1 MPSLQR
7 LARPT
12 VTDEELMIRV
22 QRKDRDAF
30 SLLLS
35 RHGAAIHAFVFRL
48 TGNAADAED
57 LTQETFLRVW
67 SRAGTWKAD
76 RVKFTTW
83 AYRIARNLSIDAWRV
98 RERGGADAEVDVE
111 ELAAD
116 SPSNDAGDM
125 KRALEAALAAL
136 PERQRTA
143 LVLCHHQGWS
153 NREAAQMLDVSV
165 DAVESLLSRARR
177 SLRKTLAPYREA

>member
-1 MPSLQR
+1 
-7 LARPT
+7 
-12 VTDEELMIRV
+12 MIRV

-30 SLLLS
+30 SDLLS
-35 RHGAAIHAFVFRL
+35 RHSVAIHAFVFRL

-67 SRAGTWKAD
+67 SRAGTWKPD

-83 AYRIARNLSIDAWRV
+83 AYRIARNLCIDAWRV
-98 RERGGADAEVDVE
+98 RERGAVDAGVDVE

-116 SPSNDAGDM
+116 SPANDAGDAQ
-125 KRALEAALAAL
+125 RALVAALAAL
-136 PERQRTA
+136 PQRQRTA

-153 NREAAQMLDVSV
+153 NLEAARMLDVSV
-165 DAVESLLSRARR
+165 DALESLLSRARR

>member
-1 MPSLQR
+1 
-7 LARPT
+7 
-12 VTDEELMIRV
+12 MIRV

-30 SLLLS
+30 SALLG
-35 RHGAAIHAFVFRL
+35 RHGTAIHAFVFRL

-67 SRAGTWKAD
+67 SRAGTWKPG

-83 AYRIARNLSIDAWRV
+83 AYRIARNLCIDAWRT
-98 RERGGADAEVDVE
+98 RQGSAADAEVDVE

-116 SPSNDAGDM
+116 ATSDDAGQTR
-125 KRALEAALAAL
+125 RALEAALVAL

-165 DAVESLLSRARR
+165 DALESLLSRARR

>member
-1 MPSLQR
+1 M
-7 LARPT
+7 
-12 VTDEELMIRV
+12 TDEELMIRV
-22 QRKDRDAF
+22 QRKDTSAF
-30 SLLLS
+30 SVLLG
-35 RHGAAIHAFVFRL
+35 RHSAAIHAFVFRL

-57 LTQETFLRVW
+57 FTQETFLRVW
-67 SRAGTWKAD
+67 SRADTWRPG

-83 AYRIARNLSIDAWRV
+83 AYRIARNLCIDAWRS
-98 RERGGADAEVDVE
+98 RRGSAADPETDVE

-116 SPSNDAGDM
+116 APSDDAGRTR
-125 KRALEAALAAL
+125 RALEAALAAL

-165 DAVESLLSRARR
+165 DALESLLSRARR